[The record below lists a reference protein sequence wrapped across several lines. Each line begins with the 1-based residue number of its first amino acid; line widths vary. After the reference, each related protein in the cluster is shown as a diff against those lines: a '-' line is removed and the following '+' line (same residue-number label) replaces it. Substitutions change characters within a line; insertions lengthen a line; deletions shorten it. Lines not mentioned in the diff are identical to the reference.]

1 MAVKKMME
9 VLLDRIQELQDEI
22 HEKETQINVL
32 RGYKE
37 ENQKLRDEIKCL
49 KLDEETSQSVIKDQ
63 AEVIKNLIN
72 GVACK
77 SS

>member
-22 HEKETQINVL
+22 HKKETQINVL
-32 RGYKE
+32 HGYKE

-49 KLDEETSQSVIKDQ
+49 KLDEETSQSVIKEQ
-63 AEVIKNLIN
+63 AEVIKNLTN
-72 GVACK
+72 GMACK